1 MRSLILMLLL
11 ACFAQGL
18 GFAQQPPA
26 PSAGSIEVDQAEVMR
41 MGDLVQVTA
50 DGEFQS
56 SATAAFVEAMGPPK
70 DDAGKWFVTVLT
82 TKDCSACDQLKRDW
96 ASSPWLQALAKP
108 GDPAGSWAH
117 YSVYDKNDPT
127 QAFRWKA
134 IKVTSFPT
142 IIVQPPRSG
151 IYGSPATVVYQDVY
165 RGDPKLQAQSITT
178 AIRRYIGTLPNV
190 STLSGSKG
198 ATADSGFRQG
208 QIAPPWNNEDLTAPW
223 NNDRPLLPRLP
234 DPVIPPL
241 TDLIKPSLGL
251 GWGSLVTILA
261 GAFLTPIMWALGT
274 ASAAVLREIKL
285 RTPPPPPGADP
296 QQIEKLVSDLFQ
308 RLSSGTEEES
318 TTSTK
323 TRKPRGS

>member
-1 MRSLILMLLL
+1 MLLL

-18 GFAQQPPA
+18 GFAQQPPL
-26 PSAGSIEVDQAEVMR
+26 PSAKSIEVDQAEVMR

-208 QIAPPWNNEDLTAPW
+208 QITPPWNNEDLTAPW

-261 GAFLTPIMWALGT
+261 GAFLSPSMWALGT

-308 RLSSGTEEES
+308 RLSSGTEEENA
-318 TTSTK
+318 TATK